1 MQNVPALLAKCSLS
15 QEQVHSPRAGTVGG
29 LPAEREDRGE
39 FYRLPPEL
47 RDWAG
52 LEKRPVSKKE
62 VLCYRGSTQTK
73 IPVSAS

>member
-1 MQNVPALLAKCSLS
+1 MQNVLALLAKCSLS

-29 LPAEREDRGE
+29 LRAEKDHGE

-73 IPVSAS
+73 ISASAS